1 MCSAQV
7 FERHCIAR
15 CGAGKAEKA
24 GAGARCD
31 DSEIPLPGGAVRTTK
46 RTEITIETDR
56 ILVLSKHKVSIVSWC
71 RECRQQIKMV
81 TVDEAAIIGGVSP
94 RAIYRSV
101 EAQAVHFLERA
112 DGLLLICPKSL
123 PTSDPT
129 AGPTTAIKQTKEIL

>member
-1 MCSAQV
+1 M
-7 FERHCIAR
+7 
-15 CGAGKAEKA
+15 
-24 GAGARCD
+24 
-31 DSEIPLPGGAVRTTK
+31 RTTK

-81 TVDEAAIIGGVSP
+81 TVDEAAIIAGVSP
-94 RAIYRSV
+94 RAIYRRV

-123 PTSDPT
+123 LKSDPT
-129 AGPTTAIKQTKEIL
+129 AEPTTAIKQTKEIL